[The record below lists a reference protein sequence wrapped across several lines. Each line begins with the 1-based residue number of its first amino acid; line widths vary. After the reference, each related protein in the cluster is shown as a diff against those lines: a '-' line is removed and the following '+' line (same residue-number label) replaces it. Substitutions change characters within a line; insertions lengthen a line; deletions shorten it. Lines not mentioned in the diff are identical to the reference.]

1 MKSFFDRKHVH
12 AYDNNV
18 DIEKDFFTSLEEAWK
33 VTPSKQN
40 FMPYKIHIIG
50 PDAQEYKDTL
60 YAMCLRNEGTVDN
73 LSDGQLIERYT
84 HRPPS
89 YHSITNCSYALII
102 TQRLVT
108 KLNVRQQKRVAKGHV
123 AEQIDIKQQKA
134 LLPLAN
140 FEAGL
145 FCNALQYYL
154 LQKDIDSCYTGCFRN
169 NLKTWKTLPFV
180 TETPIMIMTIGKGRD
195 FAYRDPENN
204 RPDLLDIINI
214 VK

>member
-1 MKSFFDRKHVH
+1 MKTFVDRRHLD

-50 PDAQEYKDTL
+50 PNAQEYKDKL

-73 LSDGQLIERYT
+73 LSDEQLIERYKY
-84 HRPPS
+84 RPPS

-102 TQRLVT
+102 TQRLIT
-108 KLNVRQQKRVAKGHV
+108 KVNVRQQKRLYKGHV
-123 AEQIDIKQQKA
+123 AEQMDVKQQNA
-134 LLPLAN
+134 LNSLAS

-154 LQKDIDSCYTGCFRN
+154 LQKDIDSCYTGCFKT
-169 NLKTWKTLPFV
+169 NLDIWKTLPFV
-180 TETPIMIMTIGKGRD
+180 TETPIMIMTIGKGKI
-195 FAYRDPENN
+195 FVPRDPENN
-204 RPDLLDIINI
+204 RPDLSDITNI

>member
-1 MKSFFDRKHVH
+1 MKTFIDRRHVY

-18 DIEKDFFTSLEEAWK
+18 DIKKDFFTSLEEAWK

-50 PDAQEYKDTL
+50 PNAQEYKDKL

-73 LSDGQLIERYT
+73 LSDEQLIERYK

-102 TQRLVT
+102 TQRLIT
-108 KLNVRQQKRVAKGHV
+108 KVNVRQQKRLYKGHV
-123 AEQIDIKQQKA
+123 AEQMDVKQQNA
-134 LLPLAN
+134 LNSLAS

-154 LQKDIDSCYTGCFRN
+154 LQKDIDSCYTGCFKT
-169 NLKTWKTLPFV
+169 NLDIWKTLPFV
-180 TETPIMIMTIGKGRD
+180 TETPIMIMTIGKGKI
-195 FAYRDPENN
+195 FVPRDPENN
-204 RPDLLDIINI
+204 RPDLSDITNI

>member
-1 MKSFFDRKHVH
+1 VKTFIDRRHVY

-18 DIEKDFFTSLEEAWK
+18 DIKKDFFTSLEEAWK

-40 FMPYKIHIIG
+40 FMPYKIHIIS
-50 PDAQEYKDTL
+50 PNAQEYKDKL

-73 LSDGQLIERYT
+73 LSDEQLIERYK

-102 TQRLVT
+102 TQRLIT
-108 KLNVRQQKRVAKGHV
+108 KVNVRQQKRLYKGHV
-123 AEQIDIKQQKA
+123 AEQMDVKQQNA
-134 LLPLAN
+134 LNSLAS

-169 NLKTWKTLPFV
+169 NLGTWKTLPFV
-180 TETPIMIMTIGKGRD
+180 TETPIMIMTIGKGKI
-195 FAYRDPENN
+195 FVPRDPENN
-204 RPDLLDIINI
+204 RPDLSDITNI

>member
-1 MKSFFDRKHVH
+1 MKTFIDRRHVY

-18 DIEKDFFTSLEEAWK
+18 DIKKDFFTSLEEAWK

-50 PDAQEYKDTL
+50 PDAQEYKDKL
-60 YAMCLRNEGTVDN
+60 YAICLRNEGKVDT
-73 LSDGQLIERYT
+73 LSDEQLIERYI
-84 HRPPS
+84 HGPPS

-108 KLNVRQQKRVAKGHV
+108 NPNVRQQKRLAKGHT
-123 AEQIDIKQQKA
+123 AEQMDIKQQDD
-134 LLPLAN
+134 LIPLAS

-169 NLKTWKTLPFV
+169 NLDTWKTLSFV
-180 TETPIMIMTIGKGRD
+180 NENPIMIMTIGKGKI
-195 FAYRDPENN
+195 FVPRDPEND
-204 RPDLLDIINI
+204 RPDLDEIINI

>member
-1 MKSFFDRKHVH
+1 MKTFIDRRHVY

-18 DIEKDFFTSLEEAWK
+18 DIKKDFFTSLEEAWK

-50 PDAQEYKDTL
+50 PNAQEYKDKL

-73 LSDGQLIERYT
+73 LSDEQLIERYK

-108 KLNVRQQKRVAKGHV
+108 KVNVRQQKRLYKGHV
-123 AEQIDIKQQKA
+123 AEQMDVKQQNA
-134 LLPLAN
+134 LNSLAS

-154 LQKDIDSCYTGCFRN
+154 LQKDIDSCYTGCFKT
-169 NLKTWKTLPFV
+169 NLDIWKTLPFV
-180 TETPIMIMTIGKGRD
+180 TETPIMIMTIGKGKI
-195 FAYRDPENN
+195 FVPRDPENN
-204 RPDLLDIINI
+204 RPDLSDITNI

>member
-1 MKSFFDRKHVH
+1 MKTFVDRRHLD

-50 PDAQEYKDTL
+50 PNAQEYKDKL

-73 LSDGQLIERYT
+73 LSDEQLIERYK

-102 TQRLVT
+102 TQRLIT
-108 KLNVRQQKRVAKGHV
+108 KVNVRQQKRLYKGHV
-123 AEQIDIKQQKA
+123 AEQMDVKQQNA
-134 LLPLAN
+134 LNSLAS

-154 LQKDIDSCYTGCFRN
+154 LQKDINSCYTGCFKT
-169 NLKTWKTLPFV
+169 NLDIWKTLPFV
-180 TETPIMIMTIGKGRD
+180 TETPIMIMTIGKGKI
-195 FAYRDPENN
+195 FVPRDPENN
-204 RPDLLDIINI
+204 RPDLSDITNI

>member
-1 MKSFFDRKHVH
+1 MNTFVDRRHLD

-50 PDAQEYKDTL
+50 PNAQEYKDKL
-60 YAMCLRNEGTVDN
+60 YAMCLRNEGKVDN
-73 LSDGQLIERYT
+73 LSDEQLIERYK

-102 TQRLVT
+102 TQRLIT
-108 KLNVRQQKRVAKGHV
+108 KVNVRQQKRLYKGHV
-123 AEQIDIKQQKA
+123 AEQMDVKQQNA
-134 LLPLAN
+134 LNSLAS

-154 LQKDIDSCYTGCFRN
+154 LQKDIDSCYTGCFKT
-169 NLKTWKTLPFV
+169 NLDIWKTLPFV
-180 TETPIMIMTIGKGRD
+180 TETPIMIMTIGKGKT
-195 FAYRDPENN
+195 FVPRDPENN
-204 RPDLLDIINI
+204 RPDLSDITNI

>member
-1 MKSFFDRKHVH
+1 MKTFVDRRHLD

-40 FMPYKIHIIG
+40 FMPYKIHIIS
-50 PDAQEYKDTL
+50 PNAQEYKDKL

-73 LSDGQLIERYT
+73 LSDEQLIERYK

-102 TQRLVT
+102 TQRLIT
-108 KLNVRQQKRVAKGHV
+108 KVNVRQQKRLYKGHV
-123 AEQIDIKQQKA
+123 AEQMDVKQQNA
-134 LLPLAN
+134 LNSLAS

-154 LQKDIDSCYTGCFRN
+154 LQKDINSCYTGCFKT
-169 NLKTWKTLPFV
+169 NLDIWKTLPFV
-180 TETPIMIMTIGKGRD
+180 TETPIMIMTIGKGKI
-195 FAYRDPENN
+195 FVPRDPENN
-204 RPDLLDIINI
+204 RPDLSDITNI